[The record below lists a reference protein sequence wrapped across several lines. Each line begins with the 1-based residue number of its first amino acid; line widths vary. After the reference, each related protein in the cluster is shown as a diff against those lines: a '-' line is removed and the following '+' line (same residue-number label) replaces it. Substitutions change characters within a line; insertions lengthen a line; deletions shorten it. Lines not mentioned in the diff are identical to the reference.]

1 MLRRMVQ
8 ATEWQIPVFVTDF
21 DVAAALDHVSHRE
34 IIKATLA
41 MGAPPVLT
49 ASRVREYKKS
59 ETLDDIVTPGI
70 RRAWSVPQGDPCAA
84 DLFGA
89 ALDTPAAN
97 FCDMCQHTKMDCF
110 WETGILVSCCSR
122 TIAGSSRCRQESSV
136 VLDGTRQ
143 PGCKHHRCVGH
154 TDHSTHTRGR
164 VQSTGSVDH
173 FRRSFH
179 TRTG

>member
-1 MLRRMVQ
+1 MVQ

-21 DVAAALDHVSHRE
+21 DVGAALDHVSHRE

-59 ETLDDIVTPGI
+59 ETLVKLDDIVTPGI

-97 FCDMCQHTKMDCF
+97 FCDMCQHTKMDCL
-110 WETGILVSCCSR
+110 WETGYLGLLLFADNCWIIAMSPGELRGARRHKTAWLQASSLCR
-122 TIAGSSRCRQESSV
+122 T
-136 VLDGTRQ
+136 
-143 PGCKHHRCVGH
+143 H
-154 TDHSTHTRGR
+154 
-164 VQSTGSVDH
+164 
-173 FRRSFH
+173 
-179 TRTG
+179 